1 MTFLID
7 AIILGLLVATIS
19 YAFLVERR
27 LRTLK
32 ETLGELE
39 PVIGEFSR
47 AVDRSEGSV
56 EKLRTAAAN
65 LKTRTDTPAKERPVR
80 EPRANVPPGKPRTT
94 GMMRV
99 PAKAELIQSFFDNA
113 REGRA

>member
-19 YAFLVERR
+19 YAFIVERR

-32 ETLGELE
+32 ETLSELA
-39 PVIGEFSR
+39 PVIDEFSR
-47 AVDRSEGSV
+47 AVDRGEGSV
-56 EKLRTAAAN
+56 EKLRAAAAN
-65 LKTRTDTPAKERPVR
+65 LKTGTDAPVKERIVR
-80 EPRANVPPGKPRTT
+80 TQRAAVPTSKPRTS